1 VPETPSATRPRPS
14 AEELGGGSL
23 ERSADGGRRDGTQR
37 GSDERNSPIAALAAL
52 ARTAEF
58 QLLVGLL
65 GLIALFFALYPDT
78 FGTKENFTNIGR
90 VGAILLVVSIGQ
102 MFALVVGGFDLSV
115 SANMGFVSVVAALQ
129 MTGGGSVAEGVA
141 IGAAAGTAVGLIN
154 GLLIA
159 GLRIT
164 PFVATLGTL
173 TFLGGYANEVSDG
186 QSIAGLPEDFSGFG
200 GGDWGPI
207 PSSVGIAVVV
217 LLMAWLLLSRT
228 RLGLYI
234 FAIGGSRETSRVSGV
249 PVRRYEIAAYTLC
262 GFFAGLAGLMLASRV
277 SVGQDSLGQGYDL
290 LSVATAVIGGVAIGG
305 GIGRL
310 SGVVLGVVTLTV
322 LTNGLDIAGLNEF
335 VKQMVTGVV
344 LILAVVIAQLRGVR
358 LVRFR
363 ELRAVLRSQSTQE
376 AREQS
381 HSGPDRQ
388 STNRG
393 EK

>member
-1 VPETPSATRPRPS
+1 MPEAPPAARAQASVGHLGRGS
-14 AEELGGGSL
+14 AE
-23 ERSADGGRRDGTQR
+23 SADVGRSR
-37 GSDERNSPIAALAAL
+37 SEERKKPLEAVKAA

-58 QLLVGLL
+58 QLLLGLL
-65 GLIALFFALYPDT
+65 GLVAVFFALYPDT
-78 FGTKENFTNIGR
+78 FATQDNFTNIGR
-90 VGAILLVVSIGQ
+90 VGAILLVVTIGQ

-129 MTGGGSVAEGVA
+129 MTEGGVAEGVA
-141 IGAAAGTAVGLIN
+141 VGLAAGAAVGLVN
-154 GLLIA
+154 GILIA
-159 GLRIT
+159 IVGIT

-173 TFLGGYANEVSDG
+173 TFLGGYANELSGG
-186 QSIAGLPEDFSGFG
+186 QSIAGFPEAFKGFG

-217 LLMAWLLLSRT
+217 VVIAWLLLSRT

-234 FAIGGSRETSRVSGV
+234 FAIGGSRETARVSGV
-249 PVRRYEIAAYTLC
+249 PVRRYELAAYTLC
-262 GFFAGLAGLMLASRV
+262 GFFAGLAGIMLASRV

-305 GIGRL
+305 GVGRL
-310 SGVVLGVVTLTV
+310 SGVVLGVITLSV

-358 LVRFR
+358 LGRLID
-363 ELRAVLRSQSTQE
+363 LRTVLRSRSNPVTGDHSSADSDGQS
-376 AREQS
+376 
-381 HSGPDRQ
+381 PK
-388 STNRG
+388 RG
-393 EK
+393 ET